1 MYDVLLNYRRTK
13 VGNKG
18 HQVFVRLVPEG
29 RGFMWDV
36 EDSKNRLIRRDNV
49 AHETP
54 GAAERAA
61 SEWILANLEDL

>member
-1 MYDVLLNYRRTK
+1 MHGVLMNYRRTK
-13 VGNKG
+13 VGAKG

-36 EDSKNRLIRRDNV
+36 EDSKNRLIRRDSV
-49 AHETP
+49 EYETP

-61 SEWILANLEDL
+61 SEWVLVNLEDL